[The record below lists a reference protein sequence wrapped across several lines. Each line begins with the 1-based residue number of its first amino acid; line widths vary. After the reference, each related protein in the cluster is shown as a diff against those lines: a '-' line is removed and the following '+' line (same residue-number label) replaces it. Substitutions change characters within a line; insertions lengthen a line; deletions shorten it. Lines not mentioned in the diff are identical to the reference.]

1 MHTVAGS
8 CGGEADFMSQSFRQT
23 LDKLP
28 VAARYLLIA
37 GVIFFISFL
46 FPSHVQFKYQYE
58 KGQVWH
64 YDDLMAPYSF
74 AIQKASEQ
82 LEAEYAEVQAE
93 LSPFYNLEPAVRPR
107 MKEAFRKAFE
117 ARLSEPSVAE
127 QFPSVTA
134 QPGDYEKYGL
144 SFLDVIYE
152 RGVIALAEAHQDKG
166 KDFVINIVEGNTTYK
181 RTLEYYFTPHQAAEW
196 LSDSL
201 PYSSLKEPDF
211 LYALLEDHIRPNL
224 TYNAQLTQKLERE
237 MLDAVSPTRGMV
249 REGELIVQRGA
260 TITDEVYYKLESF
273 KRHYYQEASSRGAMW
288 MVFAGYLLLTT
299 LIVGV
304 FLLYLRAF
312 EPGVFGRF
320 SKLAFVLL
328 WLVLYSYLEYAVS
341 VSEVI
346 SPYVIPFCI
355 VPIVIK
361 TFYDN
366 YLAFVTHVVVVLI
379 ASFLANLGYEFTLL
393 QILAGMV
400 VILSRVDTRDWSR
413 FFYSMFAIFL
423 TYVIGYLGLSLI
435 QVGDWRSIN
444 YEVFFWLF
452 LNVFL
457 TMLAYPLI
465 PLLERLFGFTSA
477 ITLMELSDM
486 NRPLLRQLAMK
497 APGTLQHSLQVANLS
512 EAAASRIGA
521 DDLLVKVAS
530 LYHDVGKTKAP
541 QYFIENQNDGINP
554 HDELSPVES
563 ASIIIDHVLEGERM
577 AREKRL
583 PKVIID
589 FIRTHHGTTRTEYF
603 YRRAVDQNGEANVDE
618 SLFRYPGPKPRTR
631 EETIVMLADSIEAA
645 CKSLKEPTGQDI
657 DQLIDRIINGKI
669 AQGQLSDSPLSF
681 EELEACREVFRKLM
695 RSIHHVR
702 IEYPGEPK
710 KSAEPTA

>member
-1 MHTVAGS
+1 
-8 CGGEADFMSQSFRQT
+8 MSQSFRQT

-37 GVIFFISFL
+37 LVVFFISFL

-64 YDDLMAPYSF
+64 YDDLVAPYSF
-74 AIQKASEQ
+74 AIQKPPEQ
-82 LEAEYAEVQAE
+82 LEEEYAAVNAE
-93 LSPFYNLEPAVRPR
+93 LSPFYNLEAGLSTRQ
-107 MKEAFRKAFE
+107 KEAFRKAFD
-117 ARLSEPSVAE
+117 ARLSEEGMVD
-127 QFPSVTA
+127 QFPNVSA
-134 QPGDYEKYGL
+134 NPRLYEQYGL
-144 SFLDVIYE
+144 NFLDVIYDK
-152 RGVIALAEAHQDKG
+152 GVIELAEEHREKG
-166 KDFVINIVEGNTTYK
+166 RDFVINIVAGNTSYK
-181 RTLEYYFTPHQAAEW
+181 RTLEYFFTEQEAAEW

-201 PYSSLKEPDF
+201 PYSSLEEPDF
-211 LYALLEDHIRPNL
+211 LYALLEDHIRPNI
-224 TYNAQLTQKLERE
+224 TYNAPLTQKLERE
-237 MLDAVSPTRGMV
+237 MLSEVSPMRGMV

-260 TITDEVYYKLESF
+260 SITQEVFYKLESF

-288 MVFAGYLLLTT
+288 MVFGGYLLLTS

-304 FLLYLRAF
+304 FLFYLRAF
-312 EPGVFGRF
+312 EPGVFGSL

-328 WLVLYSYLEYAVS
+328 WLLLYSYLEYIVSFTAVL
-341 VSEVI
+341 

-366 YLAFVTHVVVVLI
+366 YLAFVTHIVVVLI
-379 ASFLANLGYEFTLL
+379 ASFLTNLGYEFTLL
-393 QILAGMV
+393 QMLAGIV
-400 VILSRVDTRDWSR
+400 VILSKVNTRDWSR
-413 FFYSMFAIFL
+413 FFYSMLAIFL

-435 QVGDWRSIN
+435 QVGDWRDIN
-444 YEVFFWLF
+444 YTVFGWLF

-486 NRPLLRQLAMK
+486 NRPLLRELAVK

-530 LYHDVGKTKAP
+530 LYHDIGKTKAP
-541 QYFIENQNDGINP
+541 QYFIENQSNGKNP
-554 HDELSPVES
+554 HDELSPKES
-563 ASIIIDHVLEGERM
+563 AIIIIDHVLEGERK

-583 PKVIID
+583 PKMVID
-589 FIRTHHGTTRTEYF
+589 FIRSHHGTTRTEYF
-603 YRRAVDQNGEANVDE
+603 YRKSVERNGEANVDE
-618 SLFRYPGPKPRTR
+618 SLFRYPGPIPRTR

-657 DQLIDRIINGKI
+657 DQLIDRIISGKI
-669 AQGQLSDSPLSF
+669 AQGQLRDSPLSF
-681 EELEACREVFRKLM
+681 EELEACQDVFQKLM

-702 IEYPGEPK
+702 IEYPEEPEK
-710 KSAEPTA
+710 NSSQPA